1 MFNSYEGYNKQT
13 FTTKSHRKPK
23 YPSQLFFSFESWNF
37 YLWSI
42 YFSVQNLDEETV
54 VKRVCLEEDV
64 NF

>member
-1 MFNSYEGYNKQT
+1 MKVITNKLSLQKVT
-13 FTTKSHRKPK
+13 DSLNTHHN
-23 YPSQLFFSFESWNF
+23 FSFLFESWNF

-42 YFSVQNLDEETV
+42 YFSVQNFDEETV